1 MKGLQEN
8 SKLLVISKETD
19 DIPCLAHCLENGGY
33 SCTFVNNQNE
43 ADRLLKELEF
53 DAIVY
58 SGEQYVVIRPIQRFL
73 FAS

>member
-1 MKGLQEN
+1 MEGLQEN

-19 DIPCLAHCLENGGY
+19 EIPHLAYCLENGGY
-33 SCTFVNNQNE
+33 YCAFANNQSE